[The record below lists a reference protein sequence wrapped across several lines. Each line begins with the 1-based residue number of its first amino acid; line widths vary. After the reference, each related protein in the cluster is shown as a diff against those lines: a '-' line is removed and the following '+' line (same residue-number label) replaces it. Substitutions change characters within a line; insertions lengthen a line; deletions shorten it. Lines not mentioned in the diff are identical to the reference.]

1 MKTTA
6 LGIATIVAAVANAVV
21 QFLNTGEADW
31 AALVTSVTAGFGL
44 VKAADAPK

>member
-21 QFLNTGEADW
+21 QFLNTGAADW
-31 AALVTSVTAGFGL
+31 AALVTNVTAGFGL